1 MERILAT
8 HTGSLIRPPELLAFL
23 AAREH
28 GQPFEQAAYAE
39 CLSDAVSDVVRRQVQ
54 AGIDV
59 VDDGEMG
66 KASWITYLY
75 ERVSGLEVRP
85 VTLEGASMLPPSRD
99 RQAFPGAYAAL
110 DALDEAA
117 TRESNRA
124 ASSGMSGTPD
134 GGGSDSDASDD
145 DNGGGGDGDEAGGVV
160 SWVCTGPLTYDR
172 AALDRDIANFKAALE
187 GHDEIEGFL
196 PVVAPASAYWL
207 QNEYYDSDEEFVFAL
222 ADALHEE
229 YKAIVDAGLL
239 LQVDDAVMMHEA
251 DTMMSRGES
260 FEDYR
265 SWAELRVRATNHAL
279 RGLPEERVRYHVCWG
294 SWHGPHAFDPPLRDV
309 VDLVLRVNAGFY
321 AMEQAN
327 PRHEHEW
334 RVWEDVSLPEGK
346 KLIPGVVTHHTNVV
360 EHPELIAQ
368 RLVRLAGVVGRENVL
383 AGTDCGFAQG
393 AFIRRVHPEIQ
404 WAKLAALAEGARLAS
419 RQLWGAKAAV

>member
-1 MERILAT
+1 MDRILAT
-8 HTGSLIRPPELLAFL
+8 HTGSLTRPDELLAFL
-23 AAREH
+23 AARDRGDAYDED
-28 GQPFEQAAYAE
+28 AYAE
-39 CLSDAVSDVVRRQVQ
+39 CLRAAVADVVDCQID

-75 ERVSGLEVRP
+75 ERVSGLEARP

-99 RQAFPGAYAAL
+99 RQAFPGAYAEL

-117 TRESNRA
+117 TRNSNIA
-124 ASSGMSGTPD
+124 P
-134 GGGSDSDASDD
+134 GGNAL
-145 DNGGGGDGDEAGGVV
+145 EEEPQAGQAM
-160 SWVCTGPLTYDR
+160 SWVCTGPMRYDST
-172 AALDRDIANFKAALE
+172 AIERDITNLRAALE
-187 GHDEIEGFL
+187 GRQVVDAFL

-207 QNEYYDSDEEFVFAL
+207 QNEYYANEEEFVFAL

-229 YKAIVDAGLL
+229 YRAIVDAGLL
-239 LQVDDAVMMHEA
+239 LQVDDAVMMHEC

-265 SWAELRVRATNHAL
+265 RWADLRVRALNHAL
-279 RGLPEERVRYHVCWG
+279 RDLPEERVRYHVCWG

-309 VDLVLRVNAGFY
+309 VDLVLGVRAGAY

-334 RVWEDVSLPEGK
+334 RVWEEVPLPDGK

-360 EHPELIAQ
+360 EHPELVAQ
-368 RLVRLAGVVGRENVL
+368 RLTRLANLVGRENVI

-419 RQLWGAKAAV
+419 RELWGATAAV